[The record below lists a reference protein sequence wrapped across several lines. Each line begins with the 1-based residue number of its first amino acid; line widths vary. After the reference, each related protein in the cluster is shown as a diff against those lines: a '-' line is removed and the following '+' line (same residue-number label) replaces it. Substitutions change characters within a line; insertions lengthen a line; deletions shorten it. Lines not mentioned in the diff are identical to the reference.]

1 MRSLKIPV
9 ASVTPDVLARVSPL
23 VVHNA
28 AENLAL
34 FWFLPPLF
42 FFFTHLVI
50 FIEFYF

>member
-34 FWFLPPLF
+34 FWFLPPP